1 MPTQEGFLTIILA
14 AIVFN
19 LLLAIGLLVGPV
31 IRRRLRKDD
40 DLTDAE
46 ISRRVLLRAHLF
58 GAGAEPEVPSADE
71 ASADEAEPSN
81 AAAAFGRANPSIVD
95 HRAPMAD
102 NGPLS
107 LATVLADDSEVSSEG
122 IDDDP
127 GERDD
132 RRLGNRPDIIG
143 ADTVTGFDGP
153 ATWAKRLTEENA
165 RVQRYGRA
173 ATVVL
178 VELAGVDRL
187 AERLGPD
194 AAERLVPPIG
204 TTMRRQARSAD
215 SLARLSA
222 TRFAVLLPDTDEVKA
237 INYVERVRAACDVWL
252 EAGAVSLRLSMGW
265 AEINANQPVDPAVQT
280 AEQRLN
286 VERHR
291 VRNRDVRD
299 VDEHRDAAPTRMRPA
314 RAN

>member
-19 LLLAIGLLVGPV
+19 LLLAIGLLVGPL
-31 IRRRLRKDD
+31 IRRRLRKADD
-40 DLTDAE
+40 FTDAE
-46 ISRRVLLRAHLF
+46 VSRRVLLRAHLF
-58 GAGAEPEVPSADE
+58 GAAADPEVPSADE
-71 ASADEAEPSN
+71 PDPSN
-81 AAAAFGRANPSIVD
+81 DVAAFGEANPSTVD
-95 HRAPMAD
+95 QRAQAAEGGQRAIAAAMAD
-102 NGPLS
+102 HNEASPEG
-107 LATVLADDSEVSSEG
+107 ADDR
-122 IDDDP
+122 P

-132 RRLGNRPDIIG
+132 RRLGNHPEIIG
-143 ADTVTGFDGP
+143 ADAVTGFDGP

-194 AAERLVPPIG
+194 AAERLIPPIG

-215 SLARLSA
+215 SLARLSP

-299 VDEHRDAAPTRMRPA
+299 VDDHRDSVPTRMRPA

>member
-19 LLLAIGLLVGPV
+19 LLLAIGLLVGPP
-31 IRRRLRKDD
+31 IRRRLRKAD
-40 DLTDAE
+40 DLSDAE

-58 GAGAEPEVPSADE
+58 GAGAGADPEVPSTDE
-71 ASADEAEPSN
+71 PEPSD

-95 HRAPMAD
+95 HRAPMTD
-102 NGPLS
+102 SGPR
-107 LATVLADDSEVSSEG
+107 AIAAAMTDDAEDSPEG
-122 IDDDP
+122 TDEAPD
-127 GERDD
+127 ERDD
-132 RRLGNRPDIIG
+132 RRLGSRPDIIQ

-204 TTMRRQARSAD
+204 ATMRRQARSAD
-215 SLARLSA
+215 SLARLSQ

-299 VDEHRDAAPTRMRPA
+299 VDDHRGPAPTRMRPA

>member
-31 IRRRLRKDD
+31 IRRRLRKPD

-46 ISRRVLLRAHLF
+46 VSRRVLLRAHLF
-58 GAGAEPEVPSADE
+58 GAGAEPEMPSADE
-71 ASADEAEPSN
+71 PEPPN
-81 AAAAFGRANPSIVD
+81 VAAAFGRANPSIVD
-95 HRAPMAD
+95 QRAPLAEG
-102 NGPLS
+102 GPR
-107 LATVLADDSEVSSEG
+107 AIAAAVADDSEVSSEG

-291 VRNRDVRD
+291 VRNQDVRG
-299 VDEHRDAAPTRMRPA
+299 VDDHRDAAPTRMTPA